1 MAAQSRSDRSR
12 DRLVKPARYRYIGGY
27 STTFPKTFPR
37 DDLAFDR
44 MFFTLEHLENC
55 SAS

>member
-27 STTFPKTFPR
+27 STSFPKTFPQ
-37 DDLAFDR
+37 DDLALDS